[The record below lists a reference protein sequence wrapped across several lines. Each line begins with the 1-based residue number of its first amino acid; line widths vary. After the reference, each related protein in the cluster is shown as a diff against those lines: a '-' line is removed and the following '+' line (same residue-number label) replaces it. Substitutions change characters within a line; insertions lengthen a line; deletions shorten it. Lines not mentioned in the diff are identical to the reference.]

1 MCRGRLKGGGGS
13 AYAVEHGSG
22 GFFGHVRGERERF
35 DVGYEMIS
43 DRRVLFEL
51 VW

>member
-1 MCRGRLKGGGGS
+1 M
-13 AYAVEHGSG
+13 EHGSG
-22 GFFGHVRGERERF
+22 GFFGHGRGVRERF

-43 DRRVLFEL
+43 DRGVLFEL